1 MVVWLLTHGADP
13 NGDRVM
19 WNGAFYRTAATLQL
33 LIDAG
38 GDVNGEG
45 REEEGWCTVDAV
57 RPGAACSHMVVNW
70 S

>member
-1 MVVWLLTHGADP
+1 
-13 NGDRVM
+13 M
-19 WNGAFYRTAATLQL
+19 WNGAVYRTAATLQL
-33 LIDAG
+33 LNDAG